1 MKRTLKLASRAAAA
15 SLALSL
21 ALPAGAF
28 VAGASSLADPGMAP
42 AVQAQGEQ
50 LTVPAAIHKAVPL
63 RAYSEAVG
71 AVVTWDAD
79 SFTAFV
85 ERGDKRLAAK
95 IGANELVVNEQPI
108 ALDKPI
114 ELVDEKTVVSLASL
128 NEALGIDADW
138 DEQDAAL
145 VISHEDYELRASA
158 FAAAIAAA
166 RTNEA
171 RAEMNDN
178 LQSLLPEQLLMQLSQ
193 SIGQLARGQLGAQQS
208 AKTTENE
215 VHRNVTIAYGTPFG
229 LPLEIVVRFDKNGKV
244 DEWLALPPSPQALYQ
259 PPAYESSELFSEQEV
274 TVGTGAFALPGT
286 LTMPVGDGPFPAVV
300 LVHGSGMNDRDESI
314 GAAKPFRD
322 LAVGLA
328 AKGIAVLRYEK
339 ITREHPFKSQ
349 QLVPFTANEETVNDA
364 VRAVEL
370 LQATPGIDTSAIF
383 VAGHSQGGML
393 MPRIIDHAPDNALAG
408 AIVLAGPSRPLEDL
422 LIEQLQFQ
430 TNLLKQSGQ
439 PTEAAE
445 QQLAVYQQ
453 QVKLLKDEQY
463 TADNPPPGFLLGDL
477 QWWLDI
483 RNLYAAEEAVKQQV
497 PLFIIQGGN
506 DIQVFPDNLDGWK
519 KALADRSDVQY
530 ELYPKLNHVLV
541 EYEGA
546 STGAE
551 YNLPGNVPVQLIGD
565 VADWIKAHRP

>member
-1 MKRTLKLASRAAAA
+1 MKRTLKLASRTAAA

-21 ALPAGAF
+21 ALPAGAL
-28 VAGASSLADPGMAP
+28 VAGASSLAAPSVTP
-42 AVQAQGEQ
+42 AVTAQVQEEQ
-50 LTVPAAIHKAVPL
+50 LTIPAAVHKAVPL

-71 AVVTWDAD
+71 ALVTWDDA
-79 SFTAFV
+79 SHTAHV
-85 ERGDKRLAAK
+85 ERGDKRVAAT
-95 IGANELVVNEQPI
+95 IGASELVVNGQPI

-114 ELVDEKTVVSLASL
+114 ELVEEKTVVSLAAL

-138 DEQDAAL
+138 DEQQAAL
-145 VISHEDYELRASA
+145 VVRHEDYALRASV
-158 FAAAIAAA
+158 FAAALAGG

-171 RAEMNDN
+171 RSEMNDN
-178 LQSLLPEQLLMQLSQ
+178 LQSLLPEQLLVLSQ
-193 SIGQLARGQLGAQQS
+193 SIGQLAGQLGAQQS

-215 VHRNVTIAYGTPFG
+215 VHRNVTIAYGTPSG
-229 LPLEIVVRFDKNGKV
+229 LPLEIVVRFDQSGKV
-244 DEWLALPPSPQALYQ
+244 DEWLALPPSPQGMYQ
-259 PPAYESSELFSEQEV
+259 PPAYESSELFREQEV
-274 TVGTGAFALPGT
+274 TIGTGTLALPGT

-364 VRAVEL
+364 ARAVEL
-370 LQATPGIDTSAIF
+370 LQATPGIDASAIF

-393 MPRIIDHAPDNALAG
+393 VPRIIDRVPDHALAG

-445 QQLAVYQQ
+445 QQIAVFQQ
-453 QVKLLKDEQY
+453 QVQLLKDTQY
-463 TADNPPPGFLLGDL
+463 KADNPPPGFLLGAV

-483 RNLYAAEEAVKQQV
+483 RNLYAAEEAAKQQV
-497 PLFIIQGGN
+497 PLYIIQGGN

-519 KALADRSDVQY
+519 QALADRSDVQY

-541 EYEGA
+541 EYDGA

-551 YNLPGNVPVQLIGD
+551 YNLPGNVPSQLIGD
-565 VADWIKAHRP
+565 VADWIKAQRP